1 MQSVVLGGFAVDL
14 IGFSDGN
21 IIVHIDLR
29 ISGSDNFFSHPGK
42 GYCVCIDGGNLVSMM
57 FL

>member
-1 MQSVVLGGFAVDL
+1 MQSVVFGGFVVDL

-29 ISGSDNFFSHPGK
+29 ISGSDNFFFHPGK
-42 GYCVCIDGGNLVSMM
+42 ALLNIVCA
-57 FL
+57 